1 MVSMGIVWDR
11 TTDFLSDNRP
21 AVATIAG
28 FAILLPAAISGTIEP
43 LTGRTDGTA
52 ATVQLVSLALSIVSL
67 WGQLA
72 IIALA
77 LDPIAGRG
85 GATAIATRRIV
96 PLLVVL
102 IVLLLGV
109 FVLMLPLPI
118 ALGLTGFDFQ
128 AAMDGSNPD
137 IPAGVGGFLLLYS
150 LFLVALLLWLVAR
163 LMLVT
168 PVVLVEGRWISAI
181 SRSFRLTRP
190 VGLKILGVIIL
201 YAIVCGVSFLAAKLV
216 FGSILG
222 LIAGGDGLV
231 TAGSAIAAT
240 LVALV
245 MTVFNVLAAAF
256 TGKLYL
262 AVRDAR
268 EAIVESL

>member
-43 LTGRTDGTA
+43 LTARDDGTA
-52 ATVQLVSLALSIVSL
+52 STVQLASLALSLVSL

-72 IIALA
+72 IVALA
-77 LDPIAGRG
+77 LDPGAGRR
-85 GATAIATRRIV
+85 GATAVASQRFV
-96 PLLVVL
+96 PLIVVL
-102 IVLLLGV
+102 LVLLAGLL
-109 FVLMLPLPI
+109 VLMLPLPI
-118 ALGLTGFDFQ
+118 ALGVAGFDFA
-128 AAMDGSNPD
+128 AAMNGGNPD
-137 IPAGVGGFLLLYS
+137 IPPGLGGFLLLYC
-150 LFLVALLLWLVAR
+150 LFCLVLLLWLVAR
-163 LMLVT
+163 LVLVT
-168 PVVLVEGRWISAI
+168 PVVVVERRWISALA
-181 SRSFRLTRP
+181 RSFRLTRP
-190 VGLKILGVIIL
+190 VGLKVLGVLIL
-201 YAIVCGVSFLAAKLV
+201 YAIVGGVSFLAAKLV

-222 LIAGGDGLV
+222 LIAGGEGLV
-231 TAGSAIAAT
+231 TIGSAIAAT

-245 MTVFNVLAAAF
+245 VTVFNVLASAF
-256 TGKLYL
+256 TAKLYL

>member
-11 TTDFLSDNRP
+11 TTDFLSDNLP

-28 FAILLPAAISGTIEP
+28 FAILLPGAISGTIEP
-43 LTGRTDGTA
+43 LTVRDDGTA
-52 ATVQLVSLALSIVSL
+52 SPIQLVSLALSLVSL

-72 IIALA
+72 IVALA
-77 LDPIAGRG
+77 LDPSARRS
-85 GATAIATRRIV
+85 GATAVASQRFIPLIV
-96 PLLVVL
+96 VLVVL
-102 IVLLLGV
+102 LAGL

-118 ALGLTGFDFQ
+118 ALGVAGFDFQ
-128 AAMDGSNPD
+128 AAMNGGNPD
-137 IPAGVGGFLLLYS
+137 IPSGVGGFLLLYS
-150 LFLVALLLWLVAR
+150 LFCAGLLVWLVAR
-163 LMLVT
+163 LLLIT
-168 PVVLVEGRWISAI
+168 PVVVMERRWTSAI
-181 SRSFRLTRP
+181 ARSFRLTRP

-222 LIAGGDGLV
+222 LIAGGEGLV
-231 TAGSAIAAT
+231 TVGSAIAAT

-245 MTVFNVLAAAF
+245 MTIFNVLASAF
-256 TGKLYL
+256 TARLYL
-262 AVRDAR
+262 AIRDAR